1 MTPVGLHDG
10 TRDRK
15 SEPCAFTARL
25 ALGATAME
33 AIEDSLELIGGDGVA
48 GIAHDKADAGGIG
61 VDLDRDLPA
70 GRRVTKR
77 IEIRFDKA
85 RRSIRRS
92 P

>member
-33 AIEDSLELIGGDGVA
+33 AIEDSLELIGGDGIA
-48 GIAHDKADAGGIG
+48 AIAHDKADAGGIG
-61 VDLDRDLPA
+61 VDLDRDLHA
-70 GRRVTKR
+70 GRLVTKR
-77 IEIRFDKA
+77 I
-85 RRSIRRS
+85 
-92 P
+92 